1 MISTC
6 NGWDVGIF
14 WRELDLFLF
23 LFMVWLCHAHSSE
36 MFLVSTR
43 DISSSLHW
51 GRDPSIMAK
60 AHGCGRW
67 EGQGGHFRKWS
78 VLLLTR
84 RLPLWSLML
93 GRKNGK
99 PCPSLPNDRD
109 SRTTSCSIR
118 RWSVL
123 RRGSSPILLFVCLH
137 FLLQTRS
144 RSDQVKKVASGA
156 NLYTDLALGDSA
168 CSFVNLS
175 RLATLRENR
184 LTSWQKHKFLT
195 SCGLFQFSL
204 GSSEP
209 RRWWRR
215 LSWPG
220 EQTWKTKSVIIKSLK
235 REKQPSSPRT
245 ASRPNS
251 SCHVLGSFPEL
262 LVSMSILETRA
273 AWNDKPI
280 FRLCSKQ
287 HL

>member
-1 MISTC
+1 MSCAFFRNVLGQYSGYLIQPSLRTRPI
-6 NGWDVGIF
+6 NHGESSWLRPMRRARRALPEVVRSADSAS
-14 WRELDLFLF
+14 
-23 LFMVWLCHAHSSE
+23 LFMVVDA
-36 MFLVSTR
+36 
-43 DISSSLHW
+43 
-51 GRDPSIMAK
+51 GK
-60 AHGCGRW
+60 
-67 EGQGGHFRKWS
+67 
-78 VLLLTR
+78 
-84 RLPLWSLML
+84 
-93 GRKNGK
+93 KNGK

-235 REKQPSSPRT
+235 REKT
-245 ASRPNS
+245 T
-251 SCHVLGSFPEL
+251 E
-262 LVSMSILETRA
+262 
-273 AWNDKPI
+273 
-280 FRLCSKQ
+280 
-287 HL
+287 